1 MGKNFIKTKLRE
13 SLFDKIREAGKNT
26 EEEEEGKSKTKPR
39 KDKDEKPESEKE
51 ERNTKKD
58 YDDVKNYFKKNLHFS
73 QVSIMKQLPP
83 EKKPDGTIKTWE
95 DDEQGANRSLFGK
108 MLHQDEN
115 PEGGLYQFDDEQLD
129 IVRSAIKNKQ

>member
-1 MGKNFIKTKLRE
+1 MKKDFIKNKLRE
-13 SLFDKIREAGKNT
+13 SLFDKIREAGKNS
-26 EEEEEGKSKTKPR
+26 EEKNEKSHPK
-39 KDKDEKPESEKE
+39 KDKDEKPESKKE
-51 ERNTKKD
+51 ERSTKKD

-95 DDEQGANRSLFGK
+95 DDEEGANRSLFGK
-108 MLHQDEN
+108 MLHQDVN
-115 PEGGLYQFDDEQLD
+115 PEGGLYQFDDDQLD